1 MTVNR
6 DTDGTAWVSVSYTY
20 TVDVMAESEDEALIY
35 ADASFNA
42 QTGANP
48 NDFYVEAL

>member
-6 DTDGTAWVSVSYTY
+6 DTDGTGWVSVSYTY
-20 TVDVMAESEDEALIY
+20 TVDVMADSEGEALVY
-35 ADASFNA
+35 ADAMFND